1 LHGSAGDLLARAD
14 DHGVCELGDR
24 TSHGFIQMGAT
35 GRKYAIVLAS
45 GVILPACSRDNRGDY
60 DAGYDAGYEAGQ
72 EDA

>member
-1 LHGSAGDLLARAD
+1 
-14 DHGVCELGDR
+14 
-24 TSHGFIQMGAT
+24 MGAT

-72 EDA
+72 EDAWARIDQLGGAIDDAQSAIERVRSSVSDAR